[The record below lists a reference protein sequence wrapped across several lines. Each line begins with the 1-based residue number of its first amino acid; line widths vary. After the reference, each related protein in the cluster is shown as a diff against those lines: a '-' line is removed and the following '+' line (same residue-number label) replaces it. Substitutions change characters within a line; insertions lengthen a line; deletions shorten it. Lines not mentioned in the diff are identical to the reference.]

1 MASRFIRFGATLL
14 AVLMAAPAGAQLIIS
29 EFRQRGVGGDNDEF
43 IEIHNSSPIPHTVAG
58 GGGGYAVVASDGAVR
73 GVIPNGVVIPGKG
86 HYLLANPAAYSLS
99 NYPAGPN
106 ATALADNVYFTDIP
120 NNAGIAI
127 FNTNVPADFTLANRL
142 DAVGPSSEANPL
154 YREGSGYPPITPLN
168 INYAMVRDACGKSG
182 SITAFG
188 PCAAGGAYVDT
199 DDNSTDFVFVDALGA
214 SAGAGQ
220 RLGPP
225 GPQNLGSPV
234 SNGGTSAQRL
244 DTCILERLAPN
255 RVRDPTMDPTN
266 NNTWGTIDIRHTF
279 TNTSAANIT
288 RLRFRIVDLT
298 TFPAP
303 WGTADLRSR
312 TAPSITV
319 TVDRPPCG
327 SGTSDIV
334 VSGTTLEQPPLQSNG
349 GGFNG
354 SLSVDAVT
362 PITPLAPGASVDVR
376 FLLGV
381 QQTGNYKIGLVP
393 EGSPSAGDGQV
404 LMLVGCIDS
413 CASVTSI
420 TRASANPT
428 NASDVSFTV
437 NFSTAVEGV
446 DSTDFVVA
454 TTGTLAGAAVTSVTG
469 TGSSRTV
476 TVDTGSG
483 DGVLRLHLIDDG
495 SIGAVGGVP
504 PLGGNFTS
512 GEPYDLDRTGPS
524 ATVEQAG
531 SQADPT
537 GTSPVRFTVTFNESV
552 VDFDGADVTLGGDA
566 GATVADISSGFDW
579 TYTVAVSGMTGPG
592 TVTASI
598 PAGVVSDVIGNTN
611 AASTSTDN
619 SVDFATV
626 PAAPTSLSAVS
637 GEGRATLTFV
647 LPTDDDGTPILGYT
661 AVCES
666 ASGTVEADG
675 GGSPLLVTGLTNGVH
690 YDCTVLAYNGVG
702 AGPPSNSAAVFP
714 QSVPLAPVI
723 LAVFEGDAQA
733 QIHFAPPPS
742 DGGSAILHYEV
753 ICSDGAA
760 TIDATGTDSPI
771 LVTGLV
777 NHTTYSCVVL
787 AHNAFGDGPPS
798 AALSVR
804 PPDNLLH
811 EDGFEA
817 VEAP

>member
-1 MASRFIRFGATLL
+1 MASRFMRFGAALL
-14 AVLMAAPAGAQLIIS
+14 AMQMAAPAGAQLIIS

-43 IEIHNSSPIPHTVAG
+43 IEIHNSSPNPHTVSG
-58 GGGGYAVVASDGAVR
+58 GGAGYAVVASDGAVR

-86 HYLLANPAAYSLS
+86 HYLLANAAAYSLS
-99 NYPAGPN
+99 SYPAGPN
-106 ATALADNVYFTDIP
+106 ATALADFGYLVDIP

-127 FNTNVPADFTLANRL
+127 FNTSVPAGFTLANRL
-142 DAVGPSSEANPL
+142 DAVGSSNEANPL
-154 YREGSGYPPITPLN
+154 YREGAGYPPITPLD

-188 PCAAGGAYVDT
+188 PCPAMGAYVDT
-199 DDNSTDFVFVDALGA
+199 DNNSTDFVFIDALGA

-244 DTCILERLAPN
+244 DTCTLERMAPN
-255 RVRDPTMDPTN
+255 RVRDPTMDPTHN
-266 NNTWGTIDIRHTF
+266 SLWGTVDIRHTF

-298 TFPAP
+298 TFPAQ
-303 WGTADLRSR
+303 WGTADLRVRS
-312 TAPSITV
+312 APPITV

-334 VSGTTLEQPPLQSNG
+334 VSGTTLEQPPHQPNG

-354 SLSVDAVT
+354 SLSADAVT
-362 PITPLAPGASVDVR
+362 PVTPLAPGASVDVR

-381 QQTGNYKIGLVP
+381 QQVGNYKFGLVP

-404 LMLVGCIDS
+404 LMLTGCIDS

-420 TRASANPT
+420 TRASANPS
-428 NASDVSFTV
+428 NASEVSFTV

-454 TTGTLAGAAVTSVTG
+454 TTGTLADTAVTSVTG
-469 TGSSRTV
+469 TGASRTV
-476 TVDTGSG
+476 TVDTGGG

-504 PLGGNFTS
+504 PLGGSFTS
-512 GEPYDLDRTGPS
+512 GEPYNIDRTGPS
-524 ATVEQAG
+524 VTVEQAAG
-531 SQADPT
+531 QADPT
-537 GTSPVRFTVTFNESV
+537 GASPIVFTVTFSESV
-552 VDFDGADVTLGGDA
+552 LDFEGTDVTLGGDA
-566 GATVADISSGFDW
+566 GATTAQITNGFAAS
-579 TYTVAVSGMTGPG
+579 YTVAVSGMTEPG

-598 PAGVVSDVIGNTN
+598 PTGVVSDVIGNTN
-611 AASTSTDN
+611 AASTSVDN

-626 PAAPTSLSAVS
+626 PTAPTSLSAVA
-637 GEGRATLTFV
+637 GEGSATLTFV
-647 LPTDDDGTPILGYT
+647 LPNDDGGMPILGYS
-661 AVCES
+661 AACES
-666 ASGTVEADG
+666 ASGTVAADG
-675 GGSPLLVTGLTNGVH
+675 DGSPLLVTGLANGVQH
-690 YDCTVLAYNGVG
+690 ECAVRAYNGAGVG
-702 AGPPSNSAAVFP
+702 PASNTASVFP
-714 QSVPLAPVI
+714 QSVPQAPII

-733 QIHFAPPPS
+733 QIHFAAPPS
-742 DGGSAILHYEV
+742 DGGSAILHYEA

-760 TIDATGTDSPI
+760 TIDATGTASPI

-798 AALSVR
+798 VPRSVR

-817 VEAP
+817 VQAR